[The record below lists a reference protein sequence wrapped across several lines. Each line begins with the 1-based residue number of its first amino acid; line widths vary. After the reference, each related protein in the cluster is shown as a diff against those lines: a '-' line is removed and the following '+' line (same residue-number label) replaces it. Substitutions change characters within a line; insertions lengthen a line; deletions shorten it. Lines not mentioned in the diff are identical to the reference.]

1 MTMWQTGQSREVIMK
16 ELEAARSRDHHFCDG
31 HVISS
36 MCTQPLDIAAEAH
49 AMFIEA
55 NLGNA
60 GLYPGTLELE
70 KRVVAAMGQLLGADE
85 NIAGGVVSG
94 GTEANITALWMARN
108 ITKKKK
114 VVFPASA
121 HFSFHK
127 ACDILAMEPVM
138 VPMGP
143 DHAMDIDLLAKALDG
158 DVAAVV
164 GIAGTTEL
172 GAVDDIGAISA
183 ILPENTFL
191 HVDAAFGG
199 FVLPF
204 LRELGYRTPDFDFS
218 VPGVASIAA
227 DPHKMGM
234 ATVPSGA
241 LLVRDRE
248 WFRTIHKDAP
258 YLDMLGQLSALS
270 GTRCSAAVA
279 ASYAAMRMLGR
290 DGYLRIV
297 RECMEVTHHALGKAR
312 KMGLEPVME
321 PLMNILCLRVPDPRK
336 VQKTLDERGWKVS
349 VARNPE
355 SLRLVMMPHVTR
367 ASIDSLFAELETVLG
382 DA

>member
-1 MTMWQTGQSREVIMK
+1 MWRKGIPREKIMV
-16 ELEAARSRDHHFCDG
+16 ELEAARSKDHHFGDG

-36 MCTQPLDIAAEAH
+36 MCTKPLDIAAEAH
-49 AMFIEA
+49 SMFIES

-60 GLYPGTLELE
+60 GLYPGTLDLE
-70 KRVVAAMGQLLGADE
+70 KQVVAAIGQLLGADE

-143 DHAMDIDLLAKALDG
+143 DYAMDIDRLSSVLGD

-172 GAVDDIGAISA
+172 GAVDDIRAISE
-183 ILPENTFL
+183 ILPEKTFL

-204 LRELGYRTPDFDFS
+204 LRELGHKTPDFDFS
-218 VPGVASIAA
+218 VPGVSSIAA

-279 ASYAAMRMLGR
+279 ASYAAMRALGR
-290 DGYLRIV
+290 EGYLNIV
-297 RECMEVTHHALGKAR
+297 RECMDVTGYALGKAH
-312 KMGLEPVME
+312 KLGLDPVIEPV
-321 PLMNILCLRVPDPRK
+321 MNILCLYVPDPKK
-336 VQKTLDERGWKVS
+336 VQRMLDGRGWKVS
-349 VARNPE
+349 VARNPP

-367 ASIDSLFAELETVLG
+367 SSIDGLFGELEKVLG
-382 DA
+382 EL

>member
-1 MTMWQTGQSREVIMK
+1 MR
-16 ELEAARSRDHHFCDG
+16 ELESARSKDHHFCDG

-36 MCTQPLDIAAEAH
+36 MCTQPLDIAADAH
-49 AMFIEA
+49 AMFLES

-60 GLYPGTLELE
+60 GLYPGTLGLE
-70 KRVVAAMGQLLGADE
+70 KQVVGAISQLLNGPSG
-85 NIAGGVVSG
+85 IAGGVVSG
-94 GTEANITALWMARN
+94 GTEANITALWIARN

-114 VVFPASA
+114 VIFPASA

-138 VPMGP
+138 IPLN
-143 DHAMDIDLLAKALDG
+143 DEFTMDLDKLESALAADI
-158 DVAAVV
+158 AAVV

-172 GAVDDIGAISA
+172 GAVDDIRGMVR
-183 ILPENTFL
+183 ILPDGTFL

-204 LRELGYRTPDFDFS
+204 LRELGHKVPDFDFS
-218 VPGVASIAA
+218 VPGVSSIAI

-279 ASYAAMRMLGR
+279 ASYAAMRSLGR
-290 DGYLRIV
+290 EGYLKIIGD
-297 RECMEVTHHALGKAR
+297 CMGVTSHALGKAR
-312 KMGLEPVME
+312 KLGLEPVME
-321 PLMNILCLRVPDPRK
+321 PVMNILCLYVPDPKK
-336 VQKTLDERGWKVS
+336 VQKMLDERGWKVS
-349 VARNPE
+349 ISRNPS
-355 SLRLVMMPHVTR
+355 SLRLVMMPHVTK
-367 ASIDSLFAELETVLG
+367 ASIDGLFVELESVLG
-382 DA
+382 EL